1 MAISEIFSTI
11 RTRGPLSRAEL
22 SRVTGLSKPTVSSVV
37 RELIEARLVL
47 EHGQAASEGGRP
59 PILVGF
65 NGNAGYVMGVDVGG
79 TTTRAVLTD
88 LEGSVLASRRE
99 PTRGEAT
106 AALVDQLVGLADRLA
121 AEARLERSAMVTAV
135 IGTPGV
141 VDPDTGALRYVPNL
155 PVLEDPAF
163 LHALQT
169 RLSPTATV
177 FNDVNLAALGEHWRG
192 AGHGL
197 KTFAFVSIGTGL
209 GVGLVTGGRLQTGS
223 HGRAG
228 ELGYLRLDPT
238 DPRTVEDVLSGPG
251 IARAHRLAGG
261 SGDPHDA
268 FDEAEAGREPGT
280 AVVSAL
286 LPVLAWLCSAIA
298 MTLDP
303 EVIVLGGGIGMRLSH
318 HLPRVRELLSDASP
332 MTPPLVASE
341 LGDDAGLFGAVASG
355 LSASNHL
362 ILDRIGGADESIGGS
377 QR

>member
-11 RTRGPLSRAEL
+11 RSRGPLSRAEL
-22 SRVTGLSKPTVSSVV
+22 SRVTGISKPTVSSVV

-47 EHGQAASEGGRP
+47 EQGQAASEGGRP
-59 PILVGF
+59 PTLVGL
-65 NGNAGYVMGVDVGG
+65 NGKAGYVMGVDVGG
-79 TTTRAVLTD
+79 TTARAVLAD

-99 PTRGEAT
+99 PTRGET
-106 AALVDQLVGLADRLA
+106 SSALVDQLVALADRLA
-121 AEARLERSAMVTAV
+121 GEAQLERSAMVTAV

-163 LHALQT
+163 LTALKA
-169 RLSPTATV
+169 RLSPSVAI

-192 AGHGL
+192 AGRGL
-197 KTFAFVSIGTGL
+197 EAFAFVSIGTGL

-228 ELGYLRLDPT
+228 ELGYLRLGPAGT
-238 DPRTVEDVLSGPG
+238 MTVEDVLSGPG
-251 IARAHRLAGG
+251 IARAHRSAGG

-268 FDEAEAGREPGT
+268 FDEAAAGRGPGT

-286 LPVLAWLCSAIA
+286 LPVLAWLCSTIA

-303 EVIVLGGGIGMRLSH
+303 EVIVLGGGIGRRLAD
-318 HLPRVRELLSDASP
+318 HLPKVTERLAEASP
-332 MTPPLVASE
+332 MTPPIVASE
-341 LGDDAGLFGAVASG
+341 LGDDAGLIGAVASG
-355 LSASNHL
+355 LSASNDL
-362 ILDRIGGADESIGGS
+362 ILDRIGGANESVGNS

>member
-11 RTRGPLSRAEL
+11 RSRGPLSRAEL

-59 PILVGF
+59 PTLVGF

-99 PTRGEAT
+99 PTRGETT
-106 AALVDQLVGLADRLA
+106 AALVDQLVRLADRLA
-121 AEARLERSAMVTAV
+121 GEARVDRAGMVTAV

-141 VDPDTGALRYVPNL
+141 VDPDTGVVRYVPNL
-155 PVLEDPAF
+155 PVLEDPTF
-163 LHALQT
+163 LRSLRT
-169 RLSPTATV
+169 RLCPTATV

-192 AGHGL
+192 AGRDL
-197 KTFAFVSIGTGL
+197 ETFAFISIGTGL
-209 GVGLVTGGRLQTGS
+209 GVGLVTDGRLQTGS

-228 ELGYLRLDPT
+228 ELGYLRLGPT
-238 DPRTVEDVLSGPG
+238 DPSSVEEVLSGPG

-268 FDEAEAGREPGT
+268 FDEAEAGREPG
-280 AVVSAL
+280 AVVVSSL
-286 LPVLAWLCSAIA
+286 LSVLAWLCSAVA

-303 EVIVLGGGIGMRLSH
+303 EVIVLGGGIGMRLEH
-318 HLPRVRELLSDASP
+318 HLPTVRRLLGDASP
-332 MTPPLVASE
+332 MTPPIVVSQ
-341 LGDDAGLFGAVASG
+341 LGDDAGLFGAIASG

-362 ILDRIGGADESIGGS
+362 ILDRIGGSDQPIASS